1 MRQYGQIGEVF
12 WTFWTR
18 CKRIEQINAMKRLS
32 IMYRHDSVIALSL
45 LWVVGLVILTLNGG
59 WQAWALVPLGVFA
72 QLGNEYNIH
81 RHIFHLPP
89 PKRQWMFNL
98 MYLAHYGH
106 HDFPTAERLFFVPIW
121 FAVPMAA
128 LNFGLAW
135 GVGAVLGF
143 EDALIYAVAIV
154 LVGGLSTFLIYEW
167 FHMTAHLNVP
177 KRALERRVTRL
188 HAQHHFQDFGRWFHV
203 SPGGEV
209 IDKAMG
215 TAISREELKAQSRIE
230 FITTLG
236 LRPDDPRL
244 LAARARYAHLLD
256 ASEAEIARA
265 AVVKTG

>member
-1 MRQYGQIGEVF
+1 MAQIA
-12 WTFWTR
+12 
-18 CKRIEQINAMKRLS
+18 AMKRLA
-32 IMYRHDSVIALSL
+32 IMYRHDSVIALTL
-45 LWVVGLVILTLNGG
+45 LWLVGLVVMVFWGT
-59 WQAWALVPLGVFA
+59 WAAWALVPLGVLA

-89 PKRQWMFNL
+89 PKSQRLFNL

-128 LNFGLAW
+128 VNFGLAW
-135 GVGAVLGF
+135 GVAALLGF
-143 EDALIYAVAIV
+143 ESALIYAVAIV
-154 LVGGLSTFLIYEW
+154 LVGGLTTFLAYEW

-177 KRALERRVTRL
+177 KRSLERRVTRL
-188 HAQHHFQDFGRWFHV
+188 HAQHHFQDFARWFHV
-203 SPGGEV
+203 SPGGE
-209 IDKAMG
+209 ILDKAMG

-244 LAARARYAHLLD
+244 LSARAKYAHLLD
-256 ASEAEIARA
+256 ATDAEIERA
-265 AVVKTG
+265 GVVKGA